1 MEAKL
6 NTKKDIELKYTPK
19 KKNNRVLYIIL
30 IALSVLCLAPIF
42 IVLYNSFKG
51 KLYK

>member
-19 KKNNRVLYIIL
+19 KKNNIIL
-30 IALSVLCLAPIF
+30 NTPKV
-42 IVLYNSFKG
+42 
-51 KLYK
+51 